1 MAATPSPPPSP
12 ASYPFRLR
20 IAERLPA
27 TADLVVVGGGVVGC
41 ATALAATGA
50 GLRTVVIDARP
61 RPATLTTPAATG
73 AFRLQFDNAEE
84 LALVRE
90 GIDFMDD
97 VAARTGL
104 PGYDIGLVRRGY
116 LFCAFEEASTI
127 RQRSIVELQRTFGLD
142 DVEILSG
149 DETRARFPYVS
160 PDVRQSRFRQGDGTL
175 DQVRLAWAYALG
187 ASNGQGVQRPAGTAA
202 ASFAL
207 GIQVTGFRMA
217 PDGHRL
223 EAVET
228 TGGEISAPLVVL
240 ATGPFLAATAALAGV
255 SLDIR
260 PTRRQKVVLPEVPE
274 VPPDAPMTIDE
285 ENATHW
291 RPALRGA
298 FLLCTEPG
306 TATSEPVWEVPGSPE
321 FAFRLLDPASPLSAA
336 RLSPFW
342 ADSWER
348 GDRWYLQ
355 AGQYEY
361 TPDRRPYIGRVGPEG
376 LAVNGGYSGHG
387 VMSSAGG
394 SRLLLDL
401 LLDRDTAPP
410 GGLRAADD
418 PFRVD
423 RPMPERE
430 FDLL

>member
-1 MAATPSPPPSP
+1 MSTTSRPGPTG
-12 ASYPFRLR
+12 FRLR
-20 IAERLPA
+20 VADRLPA
-27 TADLVVVGGGVVGC
+27 TADLVVVGGGIVGC
-41 ATALAATGA
+41 ATAFAATAA
-50 GLRTVVIDARP
+50 GLRTVVLEARP

-73 AFRLQFDNAEE
+73 AFRLQFDNPEE

-90 GIDFMDD
+90 GVDFMADFAD
-97 VAARTGL
+97 RSGL
-104 PGYDIGLVRRGY
+104 PGYDIGMVRRGY
-116 LFCAFEEASTI
+116 LFCAFSEEAAA
-127 RQRSIVELQRTFGLD
+127 RQRALVELQRSFGLD
-142 DVEILSG
+142 DVEIMGG
-149 DETRARFPYVS
+149 DEARARFPYVS
-160 PDVRQSRFRQGDGTL
+160 PDVIQARFRQGDGTL
-175 DQVRLAWAYALG
+175 DQVRLAYAYALAASGG
-187 ASNGQGVQRPAGTAA
+187 ARVERPAGTATA
-202 ASFAL
+202 AFRL
-207 GIQVTGFRMA
+207 GTMATGIRVS
-217 PDGHRL
+217 GGRV

-228 TGGEISAPLVVL
+228 AEGEISAPLVVL

-260 PTRRQKVVLPEVPE
+260 PTRRQKVVMPDVPE
-274 VPPDAPMTIDE
+274 VPPYAPMTIDE
-285 ENATHW
+285 DNAAHW

-298 FLLCTEPG
+298 FVLCTEADTPPG
-306 TATSEPVWEVPGSPE
+306 EASWEVHGSPD
-321 FAFRLLDPASPLSAA
+321 FAFRLLDPASPRSVA

-361 TPDRRPYIGRVGPEG
+361 TPDHRPYIGRIGPDG
-376 LAVNGGYSGHG
+376 LAVNGGFNGHG

-423 RPMPERE
+423 RAMPARE

>member
-1 MAATPSPPPSP
+1 MSTADPPTRHQ
-12 ASYPFRLR
+12 FRLR
-20 IAERLPA
+20 VADRLPP
-27 TADLVVVGGGVVGC
+27 TADLVVIGGGIVGC
-41 ATALAATGA
+41 ATAFAATAA
-50 GLRTVVIDARP
+50 GLRTAILDARP

-73 AFRLQFDNAEE
+73 AFRLQFDNPEE

-90 GIDFMDD
+90 GVDFMGD
-97 VAARTGL
+97 VAERSGL
-104 PGYDIGLVRRGY
+104 PGYEIGMVRRGY
-116 LFCAFEEASTI
+116 LFCAFSAEAAT
-127 RQRSIVELQRTFGLD
+127 RQRALVELQRSFGLD

-149 DETRARFPYVS
+149 DEARARFPYLS
-160 PDVRQSRFRQGDGTL
+160 PDVLQARFRQGDGTL
-175 DQVRLAWAYALG
+175 DQVRLAYAYAFAASGG
-187 ASNGQGVQRPAGTAA
+187 AGVERAAGTATA
-202 ASFAL
+202 AFRL
-207 GIQVTGFRMA
+207 GTMA
-217 PDGHRL
+217 TAIRVSGGRV

-228 TGGEISAPLVVL
+228 SEGEISAPLVVL
-240 ATGPFLAATAALAGV
+240 ATGPFLAETAALAGV
-255 SLDIR
+255 SLDLR
-260 PTRRQKVVLPEVPE
+260 PTRRQKVVMPDVPE

-285 ENATHW
+285 DNAAHW

-298 FLLCTEPG
+298 FVLCTEADTPPG
-306 TATSEPVWEVPGSPE
+306 EPSWEVHGSPD
-321 FAFRLLDPASPLSAA
+321 FAFRLLDPTSPRSVA

-361 TPDRRPYIGRVGPEG
+361 TPDHRPYIGRVGPDG
-376 LAVNGGYSGHG
+376 LAVNGGFSGHG

-423 RPMPERE
+423 RAMPDRE